1 MEIIKTILCIL
12 TIIFVPVTVIFI
24 CDYFCNP
31 FVYPYRVISLD
42 ISGKRNP
49 DYKKEIEKFINSL
62 GIGSYKWI
70 DDQKGVIEKW
80 KNDCK
85 NNIQKTKTFREHRME
100 QFESVIDDQR
110 MFTFMFTKSLTKYRQ
125 QNYVRES
132 YKDDV
137 CVGKMEYSYE
147 ELKKL
152 INQLEEIDF
161 CMPLDDY
168 YAKNQRSLM
177 TKELKQQIKI
187 RDRYTCQCCGKYM
200 PDEVGLHIDHIVP
213 VSKGGKSIPSNLQV
227 LCDKCNL
234 KKGARDKQY
243 TK

>member
-1 MEIIKTILCIL
+1 MERTKIILCIL
-12 TIIFVPVTVIFI
+12 AIGFISAVVILI
-24 CDYFCNP
+24 CSYFSNP
-31 FVYPYRVISLD
+31 FVYPYRIIRLD

-49 DYKKEIEKFINSL
+49 DYKKEIERFINGMRYS
-62 GIGSYKWI
+62 SYEWLNNQRDI
-70 DDQKGVIEKW
+70 IELW
-80 KNDCK
+80 KTNCRNK
-85 NNIQKTKTFREHRME
+85 IQNAKMFNKHRME
-100 QFESVIDDQR
+100 QFESIIDDQR
-110 MFTFMFTKSLTKYRQ
+110 MFTFRFTKSKTKYIQR
-125 QNYVRES
+125 NYIRTS
-132 YKDDV
+132 YKDDI
-137 CVGKMEYSYE
+137 CVGKIECSYE
-147 ELKKL
+147 YLRNL

-187 RDRYTCQCCGKYM
+187 RDKYTCQCCGKYM
-200 PDEVGLHIDHIVP
+200 PDEVGLHIDHIIP

-234 KKGARDKQY
+234 KKGTRDRQD